1 MELVLKGLPVWD
13 VASWNALLQDI
24 IYFIWYVCKKRHSN
38 TSTRTVW
45 QAFNPKCTF
54 LDCIYLDMLNMNMM
68 RKIDF
73 FWDYANSLYV
83 SAIVEVLNQVYQ
95 TKDSWLAIV
104 LHKTSWGRI
113 VTSFP
118 SILYFLPDMLF
129 KTNGRICF
137 LEKIEKYIIILEAMP
152 SLSMKMMIV
161 VLCIT
166 ANAMASSQ

>member
-1 MELVLKGLPVWD
+1 MVVFNRLSVPKQV
-13 VASWNALLQDI
+13 SWNALI
-24 IYFIWYVCKKRHSN
+24 ARYVENGK
-38 TSTRTVW
+38 
-45 QAFNPKCTF
+45 
-54 LDCIYLDMLNMNMM
+54 YE
-68 RKIDF
+68 
-73 FWDYANSLYV
+73 
-83 SAIVEVLNQVYQ
+83 EVLNQVYQ

-152 SLSMKMMIV
+152 SLSMNMTIV
-161 VLCIT
+161 VLCIATT
-166 ANAMASSQ
+166 AATSGSKCHRRRGTPTIRH